1 MITPRIKLETQSFT
15 YVSRNTGKEELVNL
29 NENQLNSL
37 REFYVERFV
46 DNMETED
53 LVQYVTDDMFQYME
67 SLPDNEVIDECLNYW
82 DDMFDEVIEDVKEF
96 EQCDFKKT
104 LEDKKDDY
112 LDSLS
117 EGKDVRE
124 QLLEEGFVPHD
135 TDDYGSK
142 VDALVDSMGVTVEK
156 ESTVHRRKD
165 LDSL

>member
-1 MITPRIKLETQSFT
+1 MESKSFT
-15 YVSRNTGKEELVNL
+15 YFSHNTMKEELVNL
-29 NENQLNSL
+29 NENQLNAL

-46 DNMETED
+46 DNMETKD

-67 SLPDNEVIDECLNYW
+67 SLPDNEVIEECLNYW
-82 DDMFDEVIEDVKEF
+82 DDSFEDVVEEIMEF

-117 EGKDVRE
+117 EGKD
-124 QLLEEGFVPHD
+124 L
-135 TDDYGSK
+135 DDYGSK
-142 VDALVDSMGVTVEK
+142 VDALVDSMSVTDEE
-156 ESTVHRRKD
+156 ESTTHRRRD